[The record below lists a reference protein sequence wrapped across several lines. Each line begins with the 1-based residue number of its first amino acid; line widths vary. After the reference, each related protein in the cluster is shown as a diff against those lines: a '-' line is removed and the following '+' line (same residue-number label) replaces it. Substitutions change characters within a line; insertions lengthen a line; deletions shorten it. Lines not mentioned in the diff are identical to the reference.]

1 MIHKKHGGN
10 YDQRKEILGKQFYI
24 CKNCYNLWNSWNKFG
39 NPQIETFEK
48 RENNFEDPFEK
59 DLTETSTN
67 SDDSDYVNE
76 KEEENQVNCGNLTHQ
91 PSYNEE
97 EYRIYLLTQEANGKE
112 LRTKN
117 FEVEREQEK
126 EKEKKKARKRKKGEN
141 ERQLE
146 QMKKKFRHNEDQII
160 RQKSLENGNE
170 PLKPTIYSELLTP
183 HSNYLVDSKQMILL
197 LNNLHCPCG
206 RRKELEELKENYGSF
221 SAILNCKNCPIKQY
235 KDNKETFYFSN
246 KIEGMGSRK
255 GSDTKNKARFRTE
268 NGQRKIISSVLA
280 GNFYENYREQMEMLG
295 VYYLKKNA
303 YYKTIDI
310 LIEQTNCLFQD
321 HLKEN
326 RSKMDLQS
334 VSLLRHKLSTKF
346 KAQKKSQINAQNS
359 DSITRD
365 NFSGASGNMEAEG
378 ARIFCSKH
386 RDYINLVGV
395 VKDGDTKLSKIFSSV
410 WQRVKILKD
419 RNHLLKN
426 VRKNIEQNSKFRCV
440 KKIKTTLTQ
449 WIRSKSE
456 TSWSSLELKI
466 YIEMSI
472 FHYLNNHCCCEHQE
486 SEIENR
492 ELYSLSPQLIELSD
506 IINKLSDR
514 SEEIFKS
521 GSTNKCESFMNSRT
535 KFVEKRFN
543 ITKQWGMRCQFSA
556 LNRELP
562 EWKTILME
570 QLGTKTLN
578 INKGE
583 FNGDIELFTEVDESN
598 EIIGFVEEDLQKE
611 DSYNENDIKEIEEIL
626 TSGRNIIPD
635 LMDDDVFGI
644 SFDKRLPISFTEN
657 TLLFEIDREKN
668 K

>member
-1 MIHKKHGGN
+1 
-10 YDQRKEILGKQFYI
+10 
-24 CKNCYNLWNSWNKFG
+24 
-39 NPQIETFEK
+39 
-48 RENNFEDPFEK
+48 
-59 DLTETSTN
+59 
-67 SDDSDYVNE
+67 
-76 KEEENQVNCGNLTHQ
+76 
-91 PSYNEE
+91 
-97 EYRIYLLTQEANGKE
+97 
-112 LRTKN
+112 
-117 FEVEREQEK
+117 
-126 EKEKKKARKRKKGEN
+126 
-141 ERQLE
+141 
-146 QMKKKFRHNEDQII
+146 
-160 RQKSLENGNE
+160 
-170 PLKPTIYSELLTP
+170 
-183 HSNYLVDSKQMILL
+183 MILL

-326 RSKMDLQS
+326 RSKMDLNNLTICVDAGWS
-334 VSLLRHKLSTKF
+334 SRRNANECCFIVIDNKTKLLFDL
-346 KAQKKSQINAQNS
+346 IVV
-359 DSITRD
+359 TRD

-472 FHYLNNHCCCEHQE
+472 FHYLNNHCCCEHQGK
-486 SEIENR
+486 
-492 ELYSLSPQLIELSD
+492 YT
-506 IINKLSDR
+506 DR
-514 SEEIFKS
+514 Y
-521 GSTNKCESFMNSRT
+521 
-535 KFVEKRFN
+535 KF
-543 ITKQWGMRCQFSA
+543 
-556 LNRELP
+556 P
-562 EWKTILME
+562 D
-570 QLGTKTLN
+570 LN
-578 INKGE
+578 IIDKNFFIRK
-583 FNGDIELFTEVDESN
+583 
-598 EIIGFVEEDLQKE
+598 K
-611 DSYNENDIKEIEEIL
+611 KK
-626 TSGRNIIPD
+626 TSGFN
-635 LMDDDVFGI
+635 
-644 SFDKRLPISFTEN
+644 
-657 TLLFEIDREKN
+657 
-668 K
+668 